1 MSKWRKVREDD
12 RGKIE
17 KEGMT
22 MLLMTLPHQ
31 HNSFHLAH
39 FISPWPCMSP
49 FLKSPM
55 YFFLLSL
62 SENHSISPLP
72 WKRPRLNFPLY
83 STPVLSCENSP
94 LGVERDGGRE
104 GGKEGGRER
113 GRGGGRTMTT
123 TV

>member
-1 MSKWRKVREDD
+1 
-12 RGKIE
+12 
-17 KEGMT
+17 
-22 MLLMTLPHQ
+22 
-31 HNSFHLAH
+31 
-39 FISPWPCMSP
+39 MSP

-94 LGVERDGGRE
+94 LGVEREGGEGGRE
-104 GGKEGGRER
+104 GGREGRERERGKEVREGGRE
-113 GRGGGRTMTT
+113 GGMTT